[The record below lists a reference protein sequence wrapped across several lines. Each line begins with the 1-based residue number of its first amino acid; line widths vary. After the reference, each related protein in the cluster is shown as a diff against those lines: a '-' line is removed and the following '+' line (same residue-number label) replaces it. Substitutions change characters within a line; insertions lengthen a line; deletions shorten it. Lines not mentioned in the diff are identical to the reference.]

1 MKLIYA
7 LSALIL
13 ATSARE
19 SALQKLIQLDNAS
32 TTTDNSSMDSNTES
46 LIKNATIA
54 DTRKEMKIPENNRKK
69 IKAEVTVLS
78 KKIDVLNAKLNKG

>member
-1 MKLIYA
+1 
-7 LSALIL
+7 
-13 ATSARE
+13 
-19 SALQKLIQLDNAS
+19 
-32 TTTDNSSMDSNTES
+32 MDSNTES